1 LSIENGTFDED
12 REIPGDE
19 WTNMQEIWSAQF
31 SHPSMELAS
40 FTPALN
46 DVQVAADNV
55 EEPMVVKTEPDW
67 ESNGLSDLYEF
78 VE

>member
-1 LSIENGTFDED
+1 LLTENGTFTED
-12 REIPGDE
+12 YEIPEYE
-19 WTNMQEIWSAQF
+19 WTDMQEIWSAHF
-31 SHPSMELAS
+31 SHLSMELAS
-40 FTPALN
+40 FTPALD

-67 ESNGLSDLYEF
+67 ESDGLLDLYEF